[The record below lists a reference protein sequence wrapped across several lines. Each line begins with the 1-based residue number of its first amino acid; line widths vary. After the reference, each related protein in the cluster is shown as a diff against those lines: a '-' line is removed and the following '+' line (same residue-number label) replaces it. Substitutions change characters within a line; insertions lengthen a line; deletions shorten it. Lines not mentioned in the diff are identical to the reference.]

1 MDGAACFVQ
10 NCSPDTD
17 LSAGWCYPSFEQLAK
32 SVFFMQMSQSLQSVW
47 EKSRKLSRNLL
58 ASLSTCS
65 ERKLTK
71 RAPLPLFPCCS
82 SRKKTYMYNVADVKI
97 GSRETKSGSFPN
109 NFLTI
114 FSKLLIDF
122 WGANTTGWSNM
133 KPTHAVQTK
142 KIVRH
147 R

>member
-1 MDGAACFVQ
+1 MF
-10 NCSPDTD
+10 
-17 LSAGWCYPSFEQLAK
+17 
-32 SVFFMQMSQSLQSVW
+32 
-47 EKSRKLSRNLL
+47 
-58 ASLSTCS
+58 CS
-65 ERKLTK
+65 ELFAGYRFIRRIMLSFLWTTGQECFLHADVSKSTKRLGKKLQTLTQFARLPFYVFSSKRKLTK

-82 SRKKTYMYNVADVKI
+82 SRKKTYMYNVANVQI

-122 WGANTTGWSNM
+122 WGANTMGWSYM

>member
-1 MDGAACFVQ
+1 
-10 NCSPDTD
+10 
-17 LSAGWCYPSFEQLAK
+17 
-32 SVFFMQMSQSLQSVW
+32 MQMSQSLQSVW
-47 EKSRKLSRNLL
+47 EKSRKLLRNLL

-65 ERKLTK
+65 ERKLTN

-82 SRKKTYMYNVADVKI
+82 SRKKTYMYNVANVQI

-122 WGANTTGWSNM
+122 WGANTTGWSYM
-133 KPTHAVQTK
+133 KPAHAVQTK

>member
-1 MDGAACFVQ
+1 MAQHVLFRTVRRIPIYP
-10 NCSPDTD
+10 PDTAI
-17 LSAGWCYPSFEQLAK
+17 LPLNNWPR
-32 SVFFMQMSQSLQSVW
+32 VFSSCRCLKVYKAFGK
-47 EKSRKLSRNLL
+47 KSRKLLRNLL

-65 ERKLTK
+65 KRKLTK

-82 SRKKTYMYNVADVKI
+82 SRKKTYMYNVANVQI

-122 WGANTTGWSNM
+122 WGANTTGWSYM